1 MASPFTIVLGAL
13 AIFGIG
19 GGLALWLVPTD
30 TIIQFLAAYGAYI
43 MMALQIM
50 GMFYAGMC
58 GNVRLGLILGGTL
71 FLTAIWAQVT

>member
-1 MASPFTIVLGAL
+1 MASPFAIALGAV

>member
-1 MASPFTIVLGAL
+1 MASPFAIVLGAV